1 MTRAAQPVP
10 PAAVRALVGLGA
22 NLGDARAT
30 LRAAA
35 EALAR
40 LPSTEVLA
48 RSALY
53 RTAPVEATGPD
64 FYNAVVCLKTGLA
77 ALALLDA
84 LQAIELDFGRQRP
97 FRNAPRTLDLDVLT
111 YGDEVLHSDR
121 LTVPH
126 PRLHQRAFVLRPL
139 LDVAPDLIVPGIG
152 AAQACWPGVA
162 DQGIERVGGTG
173 W

>member
-1 MTRAAQPVP
+1 MRAAE
-10 PAAVRALVGLGA
+10 PARLAPVRALVALGA

-30 LRAAA
+30 LRAAG
-35 EALAR
+35 EALAH
-40 LPSTEVLA
+40 LPSTQVIA
-48 RSALY
+48 RSSLY

-77 ALALLDA
+77 ALDLLDA

-111 YGDEVLHSDR
+111 YGDEQLHSDR
-121 LTVPH
+121 LTIPH

-152 AAQACWPGVA
+152 AAQACLPGVA
-162 DQGIERVGGTG
+162 DQGIERVGGTD

>member
-1 MTRAAQPVP
+1 MRAAEPPP
-10 PAAVRALVGLGA
+10 PAPVRALVALGA

-30 LRAAA
+30 LRAAG

-40 LPSTEVLA
+40 LPSTQVLA

-53 RTAPVEATGPD
+53 RTAPVEAAGPD
-64 FYNAVVCLKTGLA
+64 FYNAVVSLKTELT
-77 ALALLDA
+77 ALGLLDA
-84 LQAIELDFGRQRP
+84 LQAIENDFGRQRP

-111 YGDEVLHSDR
+111 FGDEPLQSDR
-121 LTVPH
+121 LILPH

-139 LDVAPDLIVPGIG
+139 LDVAPDLIIPGMG
-152 AAQACWPGVA
+152 LAQACVPGVA
-162 DQGIERVGGTG
+162 DQVIERVADTD